1 MGEKKIYIKDQ
12 REKNSEDYRPE
23 EYESFKKSFMLLDK
37 ERVYKSNAKGEPCSF
52 DFGVESIGFLEPSQI
67 VCSGLKML
75 ELRVND
81 IYNCFEESEIIN
93 EKIQVESIDENNSL
107 KFVIKNEDHTLGT
120 IITYILRKSNKFKF
134 VSYRM
139 NHPTIDEI
147 DIIVTPQN
155 MANNEI
161 IIALFLE
168 QLHNLSKELVDLR
181 NNFVEIMKK
190 KKEDNDNINNDNLIY
205 FSF

>member
-1 MGEKKIYIKDQ
+1 
-12 REKNSEDYRPE
+12 
-23 EYESFKKSFMLLDK
+23 
-37 ERVYKSNAKGEPCSF
+37 
-52 DFGVESIGFLEPSQI
+52 
-67 VCSGLKML
+67 
-75 ELRVND
+75 
-81 IYNCFEESEIIN
+81 
-93 EKIQVESIDENNSL
+93 
-107 KFVIKNEDHTLGT
+107 
-120 IITYILRKSNKFKF
+120 
-134 VSYRM
+134 M

-190 KKEDNDNINNDNLIY
+190 KKNDNDNINNDNLIY